1 MTSPYHPQI
10 NEQAKVSNRELKKI
24 LEKTIAST
32 RKEWSIKLD
41 DALWAYRTAFKTPI
55 GLSPFQ
61 MVYGKSCH
69 LPVEMEY
76 KAYWALNFLN
86 FDETAS
92 REQRR
97 LQLLELEEMRLT
109 AYESSKLYKDKVKK
123 YHDKK
128 LLKKDLQPGQKVL
141 LFNSRLRLFPG
152 KLKSK
157 WSEPFTIKKVR
168 PYGAVEL
175 CDPQSKD
182 PNRTWVVNGQRLKQY
197 HGGEIERLNIVL
209 CLDPG

>member
-1 MTSPYHPQI
+1 
-10 NEQAKVSNRELKKI
+10 
-24 LEKTIAST
+24 
-32 RKEWSIKLD
+32 
-41 DALWAYRTAFKTPI
+41 
-55 GLSPFQ
+55 
-61 MVYGKSCH
+61 MVYGKSCN

-76 KAYWALNFLN
+76 KAYWALKFLN

-97 LQLLELEEMRLT
+97 LQLLELEEMRLN
-109 AYESSKLYKDKVKK
+109 AYESSKLYKEKVKK
-123 YHDKK
+123 HHDKK
-128 LLKKDLQPGQKVL
+128 LLKKDFKPGQQVL
-141 LFNSRLRLFPG
+141 LFNSRHKLFPG

-157 WSEPFTIKKVR
+157 WSGPFTIKKVR

-182 PNRTWVVNGQRLKQY
+182 PDRTWVVNGQKLKQY
-197 HGGEIERLNIVL
+197 HGGAIERLNIVL